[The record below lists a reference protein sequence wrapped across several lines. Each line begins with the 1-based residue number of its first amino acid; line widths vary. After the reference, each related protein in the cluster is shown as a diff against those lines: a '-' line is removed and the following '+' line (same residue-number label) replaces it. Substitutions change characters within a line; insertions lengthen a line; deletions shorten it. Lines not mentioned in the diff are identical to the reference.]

1 MSDTVKASHILVMHI
16 GSQNSSSGRSKEE
29 ALEHIETIVVELAN
43 GLEFAHLAAEHSECP
58 SSKDGGNL
66 GVFGRG
72 DMVPEFDDVV
82 FELGVGD
89 VSSVVETAFGYHI
102 IQRTG

>member
-1 MSDTVKASHILVMHI
+1 MSDTVKASHILVMHA
-16 GSQNSSSGRSKEE
+16 GSQSASSSRSKEE
-29 ALEHIETIVVELAN
+29 ALAHIETISAELAN
-43 GLEFAHLAAEHSECP
+43 GLEFSDLAAKHSECP

-66 GVFGRG
+66 GKFRRG
-72 DMVPEFDDVV
+72 DMVPEFDHVV

-102 IQRTG
+102 IRRTG